1 MSMSVP
7 LNRVLTGEDSIKIM
21 YQEYFSLTE
30 APFSI
35 TPDTS
40 YFYAHG
46 HYAEA
51 LNTLLVALRADEGF
65 IKVTGEVGTG
75 KTLLCRKLL
84 NTVEDRFVTAYI
96 PNPMLTP
103 YGLQS
108 AVADELG
115 LDMSR
120 HYGHHQLLKMIN
132 HRLLELS
139 ADGKNVVLCIDE
151 AQAMPVETMEALRL
165 LTNLETEKKK
175 LLQVILFGQ
184 PELDDNLDEKNVRQ
198 LKQRITFSY
207 QLKPIDKNG
216 MELYLLHR
224 LHVAGFKGNNLFEKK
239 AMARLFKA
247 SRGIPRLINI
257 LAHKAMMSAY
267 GQGSKIVYSDNVRAA
282 IKDTEDTQLNHHKNN
297 NTAWLAASVSVV
309 SFSLITYFFL
319 R

>member
-1 MSMSVP
+1 
-7 LNRVLTGEDSIKIM
+7 M
-21 YQEYFSLTE
+21 YQEYFGLTE

-46 HYAEA
+46 HYSEA
-51 LNTLLVALRADEGF
+51 LNTLLVAVRTGEGF

-84 NTVEDRFVTAYI
+84 NTIEKRFVTAYI

-120 HYGHHQLLKMIN
+120 HYGHHQLLKMISN
-132 HRLLELS
+132 RLLELTTE
-139 ADGKNVVLCIDE
+139 GKNVVLCIDE

-165 LTNLETEKKK
+165 LTNLETEKQK

-184 PELDDNLDEKNVRQ
+184 PELDERLNEKDVRQ

-207 QLKPIDKNG
+207 HLLPIDRDG
-216 MELYLLHR
+216 MELYLTHR
-224 LHVAGFKGNNLFEKK
+224 LGIAGYKGGNLFETK
-239 AMARLFKA
+239 AMGSLYKA

-257 LAHKAMMSAY
+257 LSHKSMMSAY
-267 GQGSKIVYSDNVRAA
+267 GQGTKYVDNKNMQAA
-282 IKDTEDTQLNHHKNN
+282 IKDTEDTQLTHAGKYKPV
-297 NTAWLAASVSVV
+297 WLPVV
-309 SFSLITYFFL
+309 SGLSIVLFTTYFFL

>member
-1 MSMSVP
+1 
-7 LNRVLTGEDSIKIM
+7 M
-21 YQEYFSLTE
+21 YQEYFGLKE

-35 TPDTS
+35 TPDTG

-46 HYAEA
+46 HYSEA
-51 LNTLLVALRADEGF
+51 LNTLLVALRTGEGF

-84 NTVEDRFVTAYI
+84 NTIEERFVTAYI

-120 HYGHHQLLKMIN
+120 HYGHHQLLKMITN
-132 HRLLELS
+132 RLLELT
-139 ADGKNVVLCIDE
+139 AEGKNIVLCIDE

-165 LTNLETEKKK
+165 LTNLETEKQK

-184 PELDDNLDEKNVRQ
+184 PELDEHLNEKNIRQ

-207 QLKPIDKNG
+207 QLKPIDREG
-216 MELYLLHR
+216 MELYLTHR
-224 LHVAGFKGNNLFEKK
+224 LGIAGYKGGNLFALK
-239 AMARLFKA
+239 AMNSLFKA

-257 LAHKAMMSAY
+257 LSHKSMMSAY
-267 GQGSKIVYSDNVRAA
+267 GEGTKYVDAKNMRAA
-282 IKDTEDTQLNHHKNN
+282 IKDTENTQLRSHDKKNP
-297 NTAWLAASVSVV
+297 AWIVMFFGVVIV
-309 SFSLITYFFL
+309 SFAAFVLL

>member
-1 MSMSVP
+1 
-7 LNRVLTGEDSIKIM
+7 M
-21 YQEYFSLTE
+21 YQEYFGLNE

-46 HYAEA
+46 HFSEA
-51 LNTLLVALRADEGF
+51 LNTLLVALRAGEGF

-84 NTVEDRFVTAYI
+84 NTIEDRFVTAYV

-108 AVADELG
+108 ALADELG
-115 LDMSR
+115 LDMGR

-132 HRLLELS
+132 NRLLELS
-139 ADGKNVVLCIDE
+139 AEGKNVVLCIDE
-151 AQAMPVETMEALRL
+151 AQTMPIETMEALRL

-184 PELDDNLDEKNVRQ
+184 PELDDHLNEKEVRQ

-207 QLKPIDKNG
+207 VLKPIDRES
-216 MELYLLHR
+216 MELYLTHR
-224 LHVAGFKGNNLFEKK
+224 LGVAGYKGGNLFADK
-239 AMARLFKA
+239 AIGSLYKA

-257 LAHKAMMSAY
+257 LSHKSLMSAY
-267 GQGSKIVYSDNVRAA
+267 GQGIKYVNKDNMQAA
-282 IKDTEDTQLNHHKNN
+282 IKDTEDAQLSHSRY
-297 NTAWLAASVSVV
+297 AASTWIIATASLFAVSM
-309 SFSLITYFFL
+309 LTFL
-319 R
+319 LLR

>member
-1 MSMSVP
+1 
-7 LNRVLTGEDSIKIM
+7 M
-21 YQEYFSLTE
+21 YQDYFGLTE

-46 HYAEA
+46 HYSEA
-51 LNTLLVALRADEGF
+51 LNTLLVALRAGEGF

-84 NTVEDRFVTAYI
+84 NTVEERFVTAYI

-120 HYGHHQLLKMIN
+120 HYGHHQLLKMITT
-132 HRLLELS
+132 RLLELT
-139 ADGKNVVLCIDE
+139 AEGKNVVLCIDE

-165 LTNLETEKKK
+165 LTNLETEKQK

-184 PELDDNLDEKNVRQ
+184 PELDQRLNEENVRQ

-207 QLKPIDKNG
+207 TLLPIDREG
-216 MELYLLHR
+216 MELYLIHR
-224 LHVAGFKGNNLFEKK
+224 LGVAGYKGNNVFEVN
-239 AMARLFKA
+239 AMTSLFKA

-257 LAHKAMMSAY
+257 LSHKSMMSAY
-267 GQGSKIVYSDNVRAA
+267 GEGTKFVGNNNMRAA
-282 IKDTEDTQLNHHKNN
+282 IKDTEDAQLSHTGKNKVIWQVV
-297 NTAWLAASVSVV
+297 AVSLLSVS
-309 SFSLITYFFL
+309 LLAYFFL

>member
-1 MSMSVP
+1 
-7 LNRVLTGEDSIKIM
+7 M
-21 YQEYFSLTE
+21 YQEYFGLTE

-40 YFYAHG
+40 YFYQHG
-46 HYAEA
+46 SYSEA
-51 LNTLLVALRADEGF
+51 LNTLLVALRAGEGF

-75 KTLLCRKLL
+75 KTMLCRKLL
-84 NTVEDRFVTAYI
+84 NTVEARFVTAYI

-115 LDMSR
+115 LDMTR
-120 HYGHHQLLKMIN
+120 HYGHHQLLKMISN
-132 HRLLELS
+132 RLLEIT
-139 ADGKNVVLCIDE
+139 AEGKSVVLCIDE

-165 LTNLETEKKK
+165 LTNLETEKQK

-184 PELDDNLDEKNVRQ
+184 PELDERLNDKDVRQ

-207 QLKPIDKNG
+207 KLKPIDRKG
-216 MELYLLHR
+216 MELYLTHR
-224 LHVAGFKGNNLFEKK
+224 LGVAGYKGGNLFEVS
-239 AMARLFKA
+239 AMGRLFKA

-257 LAHKAMMSAY
+257 LSHKSMMSAY
-267 GQGSKIVYSDNVRAA
+267 GQGTKYVDSKNMRAA
-282 IKDTEDTQLNHHKNN
+282 IRDTEDAQLRHADKTKLSRFFIT
-297 NTAWLAASVSVV
+297 TALLALFLS
-309 SFSLITYFFL
+309 TYFFL

>member
-1 MSMSVP
+1 
-7 LNRVLTGEDSIKIM
+7 M
-21 YQEYFSLTE
+21 YQEYFGLTE

-40 YFYAHG
+40 YFYQHG
-46 HYAEA
+46 HYSEA
-51 LNTLLVALRADEGF
+51 LNTLLVALRTGEGF

-75 KTLLCRKLL
+75 KTMLCRKLL
-84 NTVEDRFVTAYI
+84 NTVEERFVTAYI

-120 HYGHHQLLKMIN
+120 HYGHHQLLKMISN
-132 HRLLELS
+132 RLLELT
-139 ADGKNVVLCIDE
+139 AEGKNVVLCIDE

-165 LTNLETEKKK
+165 LTNLETEKQK

-184 PELDDNLDEKNVRQ
+184 PELDERLNEKEVRQ

-207 QLKPIDKNG
+207 QLMPIDREG
-216 MELYLLHR
+216 MELYLTYR
-224 LHVAGFKGNNLFEKK
+224 LGVAGYKGGNLFEVN
-239 AMARLFKA
+239 AMGSLFKA

-257 LAHKAMMSAY
+257 LSHKSMMSAY
-267 GQGSKIVYSDNVRAA
+267 GQGTKYVNNNNMRAA
-282 IKDTEDTQLNHHKNN
+282 IKDTEDAQLRHSGKNN
-297 NTAWLAASVSVV
+297 FTGIIVAAALVVVSVIA
-309 SFSLITYFFL
+309 FIFL

>member
-1 MSMSVP
+1 
-7 LNRVLTGEDSIKIM
+7 M
-21 YQEYFSLTE
+21 YQEFFGLSE

-46 HYAEA
+46 HYSEA
-51 LNTLLVALRADEGF
+51 LNTLLVALRAGEGF

-84 NTVEDRFVTAYI
+84 NTVEERFVTAYI

-108 AVADELG
+108 ALADELG

-132 HRLLELS
+132 SRLLELT
-139 ADGKNVVLCIDE
+139 AEGKNVVLCIDE
-151 AQAMPVETMEALRL
+151 SQAMPVETMEALRL
-165 LTNLETEKKK
+165 LTNLETEKQK

-184 PELDDNLDEKNVRQ
+184 PELDDHLNEKNIRQ

-207 QLKPIDKNG
+207 QLKAIDREG
-216 MELYLLHR
+216 MEMYLTHR
-224 LHVAGFKGNNLFEKK
+224 LSVAGYNGGNLFAAK
-239 AMARLFKA
+239 AMNRLYKA

-257 LAHKAMMSAY
+257 LSHKSMMSAY
-267 GQGSKIVYSDNVRAA
+267 GEGTKYVDVHNMQAA
-282 IKDTEDTQLNHHKNN
+282 IKDTEDTQLHSSEKKPPIWV
-297 NTAWLAASVSVV
+297 TIFSGVAVV
-309 SFSLITYFFL
+309 SFTAFVLL
-319 R
+319 RLV

>member
-1 MSMSVP
+1 
-7 LNRVLTGEDSIKIM
+7 M
-21 YQEYFSLTE
+21 YQQFFGLTE

-46 HYAEA
+46 HYSEA
-51 LNTLLVALRADEGF
+51 LNTLLVALRTGEGF

-84 NTVEDRFVTAYI
+84 NTVEKRFVTAYI

-108 AVADELG
+108 AVAEELG

-120 HYGHHQLLKMIN
+120 HYGHHQLLNMITN
-132 HRLLELS
+132 RLLELT
-139 ADGKNVVLCIDE
+139 AEGKYVVLCIDE
-151 AQAMPVETMEALRL
+151 AQAMPTETMEALRL
-165 LTNLETEKKK
+165 LTNLETEKQK

-184 PELDDNLDEKNVRQ
+184 PELDERLNEVKVRQ

-207 QLKPIDKNG
+207 LLKPIQKKNL
-216 MELYLLHR
+216 EQYLRHR
-224 LHVAGFKGNNLFEKK
+224 LGIAGYKGGNLFDVK
-239 AMARLFKA
+239 AISSLFKA

-257 LAHKAMMSAY
+257 LSHKSMMSAY
-267 GQGSKIVYSDNVRAA
+267 GEGTKYVDNRNMQAA
-282 IKDTEDTQLNHHKNN
+282 IKDTEDAQMSSRSSNIGTYL
-297 NTAWLAASVSVV
+297 LFIIFAAALV
-309 SFSLITYFFL
+309 SFLVFIL
-319 R
+319 QR

>member
-1 MSMSVP
+1 
-7 LNRVLTGEDSIKIM
+7 M
-21 YQEYFSLTE
+21 YQNYFSLTE

-40 YFYAHG
+40 YFYARG
-46 HYAEA
+46 NYSEA
-51 LNTLLVALRADEGF
+51 LNTLLVALRAGEGF

-75 KTLLCRKLL
+75 KTLLCRKLI
-84 NTVEDRFVTAYI
+84 NTIEEQFVSAYI

-115 LDMSR
+115 LDITR

-132 HRLLELS
+132 NRLLEL
-139 ADGKNVVLCIDE
+139 AAEGKNVVLCIDE
-151 AQAMPVETMEALRL
+151 AQAMPEETMEALRL
-165 LTNLETEKKK
+165 LTNLETEKQK

-184 PELDDNLDEKNVRQ
+184 PELDENLNEKNVRQ

-207 QLKPIDKNG
+207 QLKPIDREG

-224 LHVAGFKGNNLFEKK
+224 LNIAGYKGNNLFEKN
-239 AMARLFKA
+239 AINSLFKA

-267 GQGSKIVYSDNVRAA
+267 GQGSKHIDNDNVRAA
-282 IKDTEDTQLNHHKNN
+282 IKDTEDAQLSHKNKYN
-297 NTAWLAASVSVV
+297 IVWLAASFSVFSV
-309 SFSLITYFFL
+309 SLITYFVL

>member
-1 MSMSVP
+1 M
-7 LNRVLTGEDSIKIM
+7 M
-21 YQEYFSLTE
+21 YQDYFGLTE

-40 YFYAHG
+40 YFYSYG
-46 HYAEA
+46 HYSEA
-51 LNTLLVALRADEGF
+51 LNTLLIAIRSGEGF

-84 NTVEDRFVTAYI
+84 NTIEERFVTAYI

-120 HYGHHQLLKMIN
+120 HYGHHQLLKMITD
-132 HRLLELS
+132 RLLQLTAE
-139 ADGKNVVLCIDE
+139 GKSIVLCIDE
-151 AQAMPVETMEALRL
+151 AQAMPTDTMEALRL
-165 LTNLETEKKK
+165 LTNLETEKQK

-184 PELDDNLDEKNVRQ
+184 PELDERLNETNIRQ

-207 QLKPIDKNG
+207 KLKPIDREG
-216 MELYLLHR
+216 MELYLNHR
-224 LHVAGFKGNNLFEKK
+224 LNVAGYKGSALFEFK
-239 AMARLFKA
+239 AMNSLYKA

-257 LAHKAMMSAY
+257 LSHKSMMSAY
-267 GQGSKIVYSDNVRAA
+267 GQGTKFVDINNMRAA
-282 IKDTEDTQLNHHKNN
+282 IKDTEDAQLTGADKKN
-297 NTAWLAASVSVV
+297 TSWWKILSGIFVVSVTAFV
-309 SFSLITYFFL
+309 IL

>member
-1 MSMSVP
+1 
-7 LNRVLTGEDSIKIM
+7 M
-21 YQEYFSLTE
+21 YQEYFGLTE

-40 YFYAHG
+40 YFYQHG
-46 HYAEA
+46 HYSEA
-51 LNTLLVALRADEGF
+51 LNTLLVALRAGEGF

-75 KTLLCRKLL
+75 KTMLCRMLL

-115 LDMSR
+115 LDMTR
-120 HYGHHQLLKMIN
+120 HYGHHQLLKMISN
-132 HRLLELS
+132 LLIELTNE
-139 ADGKNVVLCIDE
+139 GKNVVLCIDE

-175 LLQVILFGQ
+175 LLQVVLFGQ
-184 PELDDNLDEKNVRQ
+184 PELDEHLNEKEVRQ

-207 QLKPIDKNG
+207 KLQPIDREG
-216 MELYLLHR
+216 MELYLTHR
-224 LHVAGFKGNNLFEKK
+224 LNVAGYKGGNLFEIN
-239 AMARLFKA
+239 AMSSLFKA

-257 LAHKAMMSAY
+257 LSHKSMMSAY
-267 GQGSKIVYSDNVRAA
+267 GQGTKYVNKNNMQAA
-282 IKDTEDTQLNHHKNN
+282 IKDTEDAQLR
-297 NTAWLAASVSVV
+297 NTDTNKYIRLIAAAGLLTALAIAYV
-309 SFSLITYFFL
+309 FL

>member
-1 MSMSVP
+1 
-7 LNRVLTGEDSIKIM
+7 M
-21 YQEYFSLTE
+21 YQEYFGLTE

-46 HYAEA
+46 HYSEA
-51 LNTLLVALRADEGF
+51 LNTLLVALRTGEGF

-75 KTLLCRKLL
+75 KTMLCRMLL

-115 LDMSR
+115 LVMSR
-120 HYGHHQLLKMIN
+120 HYGHHQLLKMITN
-132 HRLLELS
+132 RLLELT

-165 LTNLETEKKK
+165 LTNLETEKQK
-175 LLQVILFGQ
+175 LLQVVLFGQ
-184 PELDDNLDEKNVRQ
+184 PELDERLNEKNVRQ

-207 QLKPIDKNG
+207 KLKPIDKDG
-216 MELYLLHR
+216 MELYLTHR
-224 LHVAGFKGNNLFEKK
+224 LGIAGYKGGNLFEVK
-239 AMARLFKA
+239 AMNSLFKA

-257 LAHKAMMSAY
+257 LSHKSMMSAY
-267 GQGSKIVYSDNVRAA
+267 GEGTKYVDNKNMRAA
-282 IKDTEDTQLNHHKNN
+282 IKDTEDAQLRSADKKKPGWF
-297 NTAWLAASVSVV
+297 AVFSAVLVV
-309 SFSLITYFFL
+309 SLTTFVLL

>member
-1 MSMSVP
+1 
-7 LNRVLTGEDSIKIM
+7 M
-21 YQEYFSLTE
+21 YQEYFGLTE

-46 HYAEA
+46 HYSEA
-51 LNTLLVALRADEGF
+51 LNTLLVALRAGEGF

-84 NTVEDRFVTAYI
+84 NTIEDRFVTAYI

-120 HYGHHQLLKMIN
+120 HHGHHQLLKMIN
-132 HRLLELS
+132 NRLLELT
-139 ADGKNVVLCIDE
+139 AEGKNVVLCIDE
-151 AQAMPVETMEALRL
+151 AQAMPEETMEGLRL
-165 LTNLETEKKK
+165 LTNLETEKQK
-175 LLQVILFGQ
+175 LLQVVLFGQ
-184 PELDDNLDEKNVRQ
+184 PELDTHLNEKNIRQ

-207 QLKPIDKNG
+207 QLKPIDREG
-216 MELYLLHR
+216 MESYLVHR
-224 LHVAGFKGNNLFEKK
+224 LGVAGYSGSNLFDIK
-239 AMARLFKA
+239 AMKSLFKA

-257 LAHKAMMSAY
+257 LSHKSMMAAY
-267 GQGSKIVYSDNVRAA
+267 GQGTKYVDVNNMQAA
-282 IKDTEDTQLNHHKNN
+282 IKDTEDAQLSHTKNYDYKWII
-297 NTAWLAASVSVV
+297 AIVSIVLVV
-309 SFSLITYFFL
+309 SIIYFFS

>member
-1 MSMSVP
+1 
-7 LNRVLTGEDSIKIM
+7 M
-21 YQEYFSLTE
+21 YQEYFGLTE

-46 HYAEA
+46 HYSEA
-51 LNTLLVALRADEGF
+51 LNTLLVALRAGEGF

-84 NTVEDRFVTAYI
+84 NTVEERFATAYI

-120 HYGHHQLLKMIN
+120 HHGHHQLLKMISN
-132 HRLLELS
+132 RLLELT
-139 ADGKNVVLCIDE
+139 AEGKNVVLCIDE
-151 AQAMPVETMEALRL
+151 AQTMPVETMEALRL
-165 LTNLETEKKK
+165 LTNLETEKQK

-184 PELDDNLDEKNVRQ
+184 PELDEHLNAKNVRQ

-207 QLKPIDKNG
+207 VLKPIDQEG
-216 MELYLLHR
+216 MKLYLTHR
-224 LHVAGFKGNNLFEKK
+224 LGIAGYKGGNLFEEN
-239 AMARLFKA
+239 AMGSLFKA

-257 LAHKAMMSAY
+257 LSHKSMMSAY
-267 GQGSKIVYSDNVRAA
+267 GQGTKYVNKNNMRAA
-282 IKDTEDTQLNHHKNN
+282 IKDTEDAQLSHSS
-297 NTAWLAASVSVV
+297 NTMPVWLIATAGLFTVSLV
-309 SFSLITYFFL
+309 TYIFL

>member
-1 MSMSVP
+1 
-7 LNRVLTGEDSIKIM
+7 M
-21 YQEYFSLTE
+21 YQEYFGLKE

-46 HYAEA
+46 HYSEA
-51 LNTLLVALRADEGF
+51 LNTLLVALRTGEGF

-75 KTLLCRKLL
+75 KTMLCRKLL
-84 NTVEDRFVTAYI
+84 NTIEDRFVTAYI

-120 HYGHHQLLKMIN
+120 HYGHHQLLKMISN
-132 HRLLELS
+132 RLLELT

-165 LTNLETEKKK
+165 LTNLETEKEK

-184 PELDDNLDEKNVRQ
+184 PELDEHLNEKNVRQ

-207 QLKPIDKNG
+207 KLKPIDREG
-216 MELYLLHR
+216 MELYLTHR
-224 LHVAGFKGNNLFEKK
+224 LGIAGYKGGNLFEVK
-239 AMARLFKA
+239 AMRSLFKA

-257 LAHKAMMSAY
+257 LSHKSMMSAY
-267 GQGSKIVYSDNVRAA
+267 GEGTKYVDNKNMRAA
-282 IKDTEDTQLNHHKNN
+282 IKDTEDAQLRSADKKKPG
-297 NTAWLAASVSVV
+297 WLAVFSAVLVV
-309 SFSLITYFFL
+309 SLTTFVLL

>member
-1 MSMSVP
+1 
-7 LNRVLTGEDSIKIM
+7 M
-21 YQEYFSLTE
+21 YQTYFGLTE

-46 HYAEA
+46 HYSEA
-51 LNTLLVALRADEGF
+51 LNTLLVALRAGEGF

-84 NTVEDRFVTAYI
+84 NTVEERFVTAYI

-115 LDMSR
+115 LDLTR
-120 HYGHHQLLKMIN
+120 HYGHHQLLKMITN
-132 HRLLELS
+132 RLLELT
-139 ADGKNVVLCIDE
+139 AEGKNVVLCIDE

-165 LTNLETEKKK
+165 LTNLETEKQK

-184 PELDDNLDEKNVRQ
+184 PELDERLNEKNVRQ

-207 QLKPIDKNG
+207 KLLPIDKEG
-216 MELYLLHR
+216 MELYLIHR
-224 LHVAGFKGNNLFEKK
+224 LGVAGYKGNNIFEVK
-239 AMARLFKA
+239 AMKSLFKA

-257 LAHKAMMSAY
+257 LSHKSMMSAY
-267 GQGSKIVYSDNVRAA
+267 GEGTKYVDNNNMCAA
-282 IKDTEDTQLNHHKNN
+282 IKDTEDAQLSHTGKNKII
-297 NTAWLAASVSVV
+297 WLIAGVIL
-309 SFSLITYFFL
+309 FSALLITYFFL

>member
-1 MSMSVP
+1 
-7 LNRVLTGEDSIKIM
+7 M
-21 YQEYFSLTE
+21 YQNYFSLTE

-35 TPDTS
+35 TPDTG

-46 HYAEA
+46 NYSEA
-51 LNTLLVALRADEGF
+51 LNTLLVALRAGEGF

-84 NTVEDRFVTAYI
+84 NTVEERFVTAYI

-115 LDMSR
+115 LDITK
-120 HYGHHQLLKMIN
+120 HYGHHQLLKLIN
-132 HRLLELS
+132 NRLLELS
-139 ADGKNVVLCIDE
+139 VEGKNVVLCIDE

-165 LTNLETEKKK
+165 LTNLETEKQK

-184 PELDDNLDEKNVRQ
+184 PELDENLNEKNVRQ

-207 QLKPIDKNG
+207 KLKPIDREG

-224 LHVAGFKGNNLFEKK
+224 LSVAGYKGNRLFEEK
-239 AMARLFKA
+239 ALNHLFKA

-257 LAHKAMMSAY
+257 LAHKSMMSAY
-267 GQGSKIVYSDNVRAA
+267 GEGVKYIGNNNMRAA
-282 IKDTEDTQLNHHKNN
+282 IKDTEDAQLSHKTENK
-297 NTAWLAASVSVV
+297 AFWLVASVSLFSV
-309 SFSLITYFFL
+309 SLITYFFL

>member
-1 MSMSVP
+1 
-7 LNRVLTGEDSIKIM
+7 M
-21 YQEYFSLTE
+21 YQEYFGLTE

-46 HYAEA
+46 HYSEA
-51 LNTLLVALRADEGF
+51 LNTLLVALRAGEGF

-75 KTLLCRKLL
+75 KTMLCRKLL

-120 HYGHHQLLKMIN
+120 HYGHHQLLKMITN
-132 HRLLELS
+132 RLLELT

-165 LTNLETEKKK
+165 LTNLETEKQK

-184 PELDDNLDEKNVRQ
+184 PELDERLNEKNVRQ

-207 QLKPIDKNG
+207 KLKPIDKEG
-216 MELYLLHR
+216 MELYLTHR
-224 LHVAGFKGNNLFEKK
+224 LGIAGYKGGNLFEVK
-239 AMARLFKA
+239 AMSSLFKA

-257 LAHKAMMSAY
+257 LSHKSMMSAY
-267 GQGSKIVYSDNVRAA
+267 GEGTKYVDNKNMCAA
-282 IKDTEDTQLNHHKNN
+282 IKDTEDTQMRSADKKKPG
-297 NTAWLAASVSVV
+297 WLAVFSALLVV
-309 SFSLITYFFL
+309 SLTTFVLL

>member
-1 MSMSVP
+1 
-7 LNRVLTGEDSIKIM
+7 M
-21 YQEYFSLTE
+21 YQEYFGLTE

-46 HYAEA
+46 HYSEA
-51 LNTLLVALRADEGF
+51 LNTLLVALRTDEGF

-75 KTLLCRKLL
+75 KTMLCRKLL
-84 NTVEDRFVTAYI
+84 NTLESRFVTAYI

-120 HYGHHQLLKMIN
+120 HYGHHQLLKMITN
-132 HRLLELS
+132 RLLELS

-151 AQAMPVETMEALRL
+151 AQAMPLETMEALRL
-165 LTNLETEKKK
+165 LTNLETEKQK

-184 PELDDNLDEKNVRQ
+184 PELDERLNEKNVRQ

-207 QLKPIDKNG
+207 KLKPIDRDS
-216 MELYLLHR
+216 MALYLTHR
-224 LHVAGFKGNNLFEKK
+224 LGIAGYKGGNLFEEN
-239 AMARLFKA
+239 AMSSLFKA

-257 LAHKAMMSAY
+257 LSHKSMMSAY
-267 GQGSKIVYSDNVRAA
+267 GEGIKYVDNKNMRAA
-282 IKDTEDTQLNHHKNN
+282 IKDTEDAQLRHADKNKYIKFIVV
-297 NTAWLAASVSVV
+297 AGILVASFLA
-309 SFSLITYFFL
+309 YFFL

>member
-1 MSMSVP
+1 
-7 LNRVLTGEDSIKIM
+7 M
-21 YQEYFSLTE
+21 YQEYFGLTE

-46 HYAEA
+46 HYSEA
-51 LNTLLVALRADEGF
+51 LNTLLVALRTGEGF
-65 IKVTGEVGTG
+65 VKVTGEVGTG
-75 KTLLCRKLL
+75 KTILCRKLL

-120 HYGHHQLLKMIN
+120 HYGHHQLLKMISN
-132 HRLLELS
+132 RLLELT

-165 LTNLETEKKK
+165 LTNLETEKEK

-184 PELDDNLDEKNVRQ
+184 PELDERLNEKNVRQ

-207 QLKPIDKNG
+207 KLKPIDREG
-216 MELYLLHR
+216 MELYLTHR
-224 LHVAGFKGNNLFEKK
+224 LGIAGYKGGNLFEVK
-239 AMARLFKA
+239 AMRSLFKA

-257 LAHKAMMSAY
+257 LSHKSMMSAY
-267 GQGSKIVYSDNVRAA
+267 GEGTKYVDNKNMRAA
-282 IKDTEDTQLNHHKNN
+282 IKDTEDAQLRSADKKKPG
-297 NTAWLAASVSVV
+297 WLAVFSAVLVV
-309 SFSLITYFFL
+309 SLTTFVLL

>member
-1 MSMSVP
+1 
-7 LNRVLTGEDSIKIM
+7 M
-21 YQEYFSLTE
+21 YQDYFGLTE

-46 HYAEA
+46 HYSEA
-51 LNTLLVALRADEGF
+51 LNTLLVALRTGEGF

-75 KTLLCRKLL
+75 KTMLCRKLL
-84 NTVEDRFVTAYI
+84 NTVEERFVTAYI

-115 LDMSR
+115 LNMSR
-120 HYGHHQLLKMIN
+120 HYGHHQLLKMITN
-132 HRLLELS
+132 RLLELT

-165 LTNLETEKKK
+165 LTNLETEKQK
-175 LLQVILFGQ
+175 LLQVVLFGQ
-184 PELDDNLDEKNVRQ
+184 PELDERLNEKNVRQ

-207 QLKPIDKNG
+207 KLKPIDRDG
-216 MELYLLHR
+216 MELYLTHR
-224 LHVAGFKGNNLFEKK
+224 LGIAGYKGGNLFEVK
-239 AMARLFKA
+239 AMRSLFKA

-257 LAHKAMMSAY
+257 LSHKSMMSAY
-267 GQGSKIVYSDNVRAA
+267 GEGTKYVDNKNMRAA
-282 IKDTEDTQLNHHKNN
+282 IKDTEDAQLRSSDKKKPGWVAILSAVLVASL
-297 NTAWLAASVSVV
+297 TAFVL
-309 SFSLITYFFL
+309 L

>member
-1 MSMSVP
+1 
-7 LNRVLTGEDSIKIM
+7 M
-21 YQEYFSLTE
+21 YQQFFGLTE

-46 HYAEA
+46 HYSEA
-51 LNTLLVALRADEGF
+51 LNTLLVALRTGEGF

-84 NTVEDRFVTAYI
+84 NTVEKRFVTAYI

-108 AVADELG
+108 AVAEELG

-120 HYGHHQLLKMIN
+120 HYGHHQLLNMITN
-132 HRLLELS
+132 RLLELT
-139 ADGKNVVLCIDE
+139 AKGKHVVLCIDE
-151 AQAMPVETMEALRL
+151 AQAMPTETMEALRL
-165 LTNLETEKKK
+165 LTNLETEKQK

-184 PELDDNLDEKNVRQ
+184 PELDERLSEVKVRQ

-207 QLKPIDKNG
+207 HLKPIQKKNL
-216 MELYLLHR
+216 EQYLRHR
-224 LHVAGFKGNNLFEKK
+224 LGIAGYKGGNLFEVK
-239 AMARLFKA
+239 AISSLFKA

-257 LAHKAMMSAY
+257 LSHKSMMSAY
-267 GQGSKIVYSDNVRAA
+267 GEGTKYVDNKNMQAA
-282 IKDTEDTQLNHHKNN
+282 IKDTEDAQMSSRSSNVGTYLLFIVF
-297 NTAWLAASVSVV
+297 ALALV
-309 SFSLITYFFL
+309 SFLAFIL
-319 R
+319 QR